1 MHKLSLTFCQSC
13 VLPLQSQIQRNFS
26 FLLKGLAWNAIFV
39 NAKIYYI
46 NIGEMTCFEPTNR
59 KISMILFNCI
69 FFSLSQL
76 INDDL
81 CVNRPLEFLYLIPGN
96 TQKRLSLYSV
106 L

>member
-1 MHKLSLTFCQSC
+1 MPKLSLTFYQSS
-13 VLPLQSQIQRNFS
+13 VLPIQTQIQKNFS

-39 NAKIYYI
+39 NAKIYYM

-59 KISMILFNCI
+59 RIRMVLFNCL
-69 FFSLSQL
+69 FFQSSQV

-81 CVNRPLEFLYLIPGN
+81 CVNRPLECLYLIPGN

-106 L
+106 P